1 MACTYICTV
10 MYIIC
15 LWIFF
20 MTTVSCSVYNIQLL
34 IWSPSAQA
42 PVQRHNEHKAAIKA
56 IAWSPHQHGILASG
70 GGTADRTIRFWNT
83 LTGQALQS
91 IDTESQVRELLKN
104 KDRQSTCTCS
114 CSASE
119 GGGIGRKHRFPTTS
133 LSCPRIIYNIM
144 WSGTGTCLLY
154 RVVYIPGCFYTRRSL
169 PIQCDV
175 TTPYLPLV
183 YDIVYIHYTGM

>member
-1 MACTYICTV
+1 
-10 MYIIC
+10 
-15 LWIFF
+15 

-91 IDTESQVRELLKN
+91 IDTGSQVRELLKN
-104 KDRQSTCTCS
+104 EDRQSTYTFS
-114 CSASE
+114 CSTSE
-119 GGGIGRKHRFPTTS
+119 GGGAGRKNRFPTMS

-144 WSGTGTCLLY
+144 WSGTGTCLLFSKSW
-154 RVVYIPGCFYTRRSL
+154 VVYMPGCFYTRRSL
-169 PIQCDV
+169 TYLVRGDDPLPITCV
-175 TTPYLPLV
+175 W
-183 YDIVYIHYTGM
+183 YIIIHHTGM

>member
-1 MACTYICTV
+1 
-10 MYIIC
+10 
-15 LWIFF
+15 
-20 MTTVSCSVYNIQLL
+20 MTIVSCSVYNIQLL

-91 IDTESQVRELLKN
+91 IDTGSQVRELLKN
-104 KDRQSTCTCS
+104 KDRQSACTCS

-119 GGGIGRKHRFPTTS
+119 GGGAGMKHRFPTTS
-133 LSCPRIIYNIM
+133 LSCPRICM
-144 WSGTGTCLLY
+144 WSSNGTCLLY
-154 RVVYIPGCFYTRRSL
+154 EETVTDIYIPVHLHSWLFLYL
-169 PIQCDV
+169 AI
-175 TTPYLPLV
+175 PYLFSAW
-183 YDIVYIHYTGM
+183 